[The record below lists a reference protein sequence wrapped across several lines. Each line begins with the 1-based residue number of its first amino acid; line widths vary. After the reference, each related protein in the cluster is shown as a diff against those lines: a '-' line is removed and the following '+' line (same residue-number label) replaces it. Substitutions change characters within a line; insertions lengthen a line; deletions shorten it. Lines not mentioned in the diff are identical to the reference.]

1 MKYTPQQL
9 INNPFLNK
17 GTAFTKEERQK
28 YNLNGILP
36 PAIQTLDQQVSQ
48 TYAQLSSKAT
58 DLDKRM
64 FLMNLFNENHVLYY
78 KLFSEHIYEFM
89 PIVYDPTIDWG
100 ILILFAIDYFVRLFL
115 ATNKR
120 KFFRENIFDLLA
132 IIPFDAFFSLFRLS
146 RVMRVT
152 HILRAMKLLRL
163 LRVIGLTGKM
173 QKNFSKFFNAHGLIY
188 IFYSSLAIVF
198 FAAVLYAVAE
208 NASLVDSLWWA
219 IVTVT
224 TVGYG
229 DISPHTGVGRLA
241 AILLMSLG
249 IGFIGVL
256 TSSITSYFAEETDQ
270 KDMDELMTELE
281 TIRKENSEIKQELT
295 KLNQHLDAQ
304 KNANHKDD

>member
-1 MKYTPQQL
+1 MT
-9 INNPFLNK
+9 
-17 GTAFTKEERQK
+17 
-28 YNLNGILP
+28 LP
-36 PAIQTLDQQVSQ
+36 W
-48 TYAQLSSKAT
+48 
-58 DLDKRM
+58 
-64 FLMNLFNENHVLYY
+64 
-78 KLFSEHIYEFM
+78 
-89 PIVYDPTIDWG
+89 IDWG

-208 NASLVDSLWWA
+208 MHPS
-219 IVTVT
+219 
-224 TVGYG
+224 
-229 DISPHTGVGRLA
+229 
-241 AILLMSLG
+241 
-249 IGFIGVL
+249 
-256 TSSITSYFAEETDQ
+256 
-270 KDMDELMTELE
+270 
-281 TIRKENSEIKQELT
+281 
-295 KLNQHLDAQ
+295 
-304 KNANHKDD
+304 

>member
-1 MKYTPQQL
+1 MT
-9 INNPFLNK
+9 
-17 GTAFTKEERQK
+17 
-28 YNLNGILP
+28 LP
-36 PAIQTLDQQVSQ
+36 W
-48 TYAQLSSKAT
+48 
-58 DLDKRM
+58 
-64 FLMNLFNENHVLYY
+64 
-78 KLFSEHIYEFM
+78 
-89 PIVYDPTIDWG
+89 IDWG

-132 IIPFDAFFSLFRLS
+132 IIPFDAFF
-146 RVMRVT
+146 
-152 HILRAMKLLRL
+152 
-163 LRVIGLTGKM
+163 
-173 QKNFSKFFNAHGLIY
+173 
-188 IFYSSLAIVF
+188 
-198 FAAVLYAVAE
+198 
-208 NASLVDSLWWA
+208 
-219 IVTVT
+219 
-224 TVGYG
+224 
-229 DISPHTGVGRLA
+229 SPHTGVGRLA

>member
-1 MKYTPQQL
+1 MNDKLKRYTIQMYHVVIVL
-9 INNPFLNK
+9 LAMISIALVLLDY
-17 GTAFTKEERQK
+17 TD
-28 YNLNGILP
+28 NLDIKQAP
-36 PAIQTLDQQVSQ
+36 YSW
-48 TYAQLSSKAT
+48 
-58 DLDKRM
+58 
-64 FLMNLFNENHVLYY
+64 
-78 KLFSEHIYEFM
+78 
-89 PIVYDPTIDWG
+89 IDWG